1 MARQYG
7 LHKKSGTNVRTTKE
21 KRDMAKIFIVRIEDD
36 DFDAVREKYMTES
49 RQGTDDEQVMKDFM
63 KTKKGVHDVQVWQVK

>member
-1 MARQYG
+1 
-7 LHKKSGTNVRTTKE
+7 
-21 KRDMAKIFIVRIEDD
+21 MAKIFIVRIEDD

-63 KTKKGVHDVQVWQVK
+63 KAKKGVRDIEVWQVK